1 MVEKGVFYLHK
12 NYGAK
17 HIFMTIGICAL
28 FFSPIIVLIVPL
40 ALVEILYYQKGIW
53 LTYTP
58 KESFVAVGVAMF
70 FIVLACALLW
80 LSNVKKVAIGMSV
93 VCLLFSTVL
102 FYMASFPHVTLSDE
116 KISYRTLFSKQEQT
130 YSWNEIER
138 FLYYVVDKED
148 DGLSYYEFYFKDGE
162 MLTISQNYYVSDIQ
176 MRLNQKVRS
185 AGVNID
191 YIE

>member
-1 MVEKGVFYLHK
+1 M
-12 NYGAK
+12 A
-17 HIFMTIGICAL
+17 IGICVL

-40 ALVEILYYQKGIW
+40 ALVEILYYQKEIW

-58 KESFVAVGVAMF
+58 KESFVVVGVAMF
-70 FIVLACALLW
+70 LIVLACALLW
-80 LSNVKKVAIGMSV
+80 LLNVKKVAIGISV
-93 VCLLFSTVL
+93 VCLLSSSVL

-116 KISYRTLFSKQEQT
+116 EISYRTLFSKQEQT
-130 YSWNEIER
+130 YSWNELDQ

-185 AGVNID
+185 VGVDVD